1 MQWKAHSEERT
12 RTCNVK
18 RDPRGNAK
26 KIKEISSF
34 EGMKKS
40 IIMKV
45 AIIGAGSLGQ
55 SIAKGL
61 LTNKVVDSLYL
72 TKRNTSSIIK
82 FKRYNRV
89 ILTSDNEEAV
99 KNSDIIVFAVQPR
112 HLRVILE
119 NLKYTLKKDQVIISV
134 ITGFSIAK
142 IENIIGGKHVII
154 RAMPN
159 TAASVGQSMTCLSAN
174 ERGRG
179 KVEFAKTIFN
189 SLGSSMEIPEEQLQA
204 ATVICASGIA
214 FWMRLIRATTQGA
227 IQLGFE
233 AHEAQQLAVQTCF
246 GAATL
251 LKESGNH
258 PEAEIDRVTTPGG
271 CTIEGLNE
279 MEHQG
284 LSSSLIKG
292 ITVSFDKINQIKN

>member
-1 MQWKAHSEERT
+1 
-12 RTCNVK
+12 
-18 RDPRGNAK
+18 
-26 KIKEISSF
+26 
-34 EGMKKS
+34 
-40 IIMKV
+40 MKV

-61 LTNKVVDSLYL
+61 LSKKVVTSLYL
-72 TKRNTSSIIK
+72 TKRNTSSLES
-82 FKRYNRV
+82 FKRYKEV
-89 ILTSDNEEAV
+89 TLTSDNAFAV
-99 KNSDIIVFAVQPR
+99 DNADVIIFAVQPK
-112 HLRVILE
+112 HLSKILE
-119 NLKYTLKKDQVIISV
+119 DVKYLLRKDQLIISV
-134 ITGFSIAK
+134 ITGFSLAK
-142 IENIIGGKHVII
+142 IENIIGAKHYII

-159 TAASVGQSMTCLSAN
+159 TAASVRQSMTCLSPN
-174 ERGRG
+174 ENGKE
-179 KVEFAKTIFN
+179 KVELAKTIFN
-189 SLGSSMEIPEEQLQA
+189 SLGVSMEIPEEQLQA

-233 AHEAQQLAVQTCF
+233 AHEAHELAMQTCF

-251 LKESGNH
+251 LKKSGRH
-258 PEAEIDRVTTPGG
+258 PEEEIDRVTTPSG

-292 ITVSFDKINQIKN
+292 INASFEKINQIKTK